1 MPPITTKSE
10 DTGHWTKMPQRFAR
24 LLGSGPS
31 HHARFLAGF
40 IIITFGFRFSVHTG
54 SVFALVKNR
63 ISYVFEDIGP
73 QTVKNIPEPVSAYR
87 LTPSTITKREVRK
100 TNTVSWH
107 LPLAAA
113 VCLIIVIGVI
123 YWAARAPSLSTQIPP
138 TELTPNTSPA
148 SAPPRLDTAALQRMQ
163 PYVGN
168 AVEGIST
175 VTGKP
180 FAMTLKA
187 GGLAEVKLEHATSGF
202 SVDQG
207 IWWIEP
213 NGRFCVHYA
222 RFASGNRVCR
232 ELVVENGVV
241 MAHTWDHRS
250 NPWVIR
256 K

>member
-1 MPPITTKSE
+1 
-10 DTGHWTKMPQRFAR
+10 
-24 LLGSGPS
+24 
-31 HHARFLAGF
+31 
-40 IIITFGFRFSVHTG
+40 
-54 SVFALVKNR
+54 
-63 ISYVFEDIGP
+63 
-73 QTVKNIPEPVSAYR
+73 
-87 LTPSTITKREVRK
+87 
-100 TNTVSWH
+100 
-107 LPLAAA
+107 
-113 VCLIIVIGVI
+113 
-123 YWAARAPSLSTQIPP
+123 
-138 TELTPNTSPA
+138 
-148 SAPPRLDTAALQRMQ
+148 MQ